1 MHRNLI
7 KTICLLFVLLV
18 LTGCNAEYNLDI
30 SDNKIVESTNIYA
43 EESDLDIIDEDGF
56 AIDNPFSN
64 VDDFIDYNYSIDYRA
79 FNYNFNNESNYEKA
93 KINDSNGQGIN
104 LRYTYD
110 FENFENSYFLNKYF
124 SENSYTIN
132 DRFIIIDLNDFNGV
146 YYLNSGNSLNNLAIN
161 IKTNLKVLENNA
173 DSVNGNVYTWN
184 IDSENASEKKVYIK
198 IKKKFNYMS
207 IIIGIS
213 VVFSLGLIIALIVFY
228 IRRKNIESNSF

>member
-173 DSVNGNVYTWN
+173 DSVTDNIYTWV
-184 IDSENASEKKVYIK
+184 IDEDNVNEKSIYIK
-198 IKKKFNYMS
+198 IKKNVNFTNFFIGFG
-207 IIIGIS
+207 IIVG
-213 VVFSLGLIIALIVFY
+213 LGLVITLLVFY
-228 IRRKNIESNSF
+228 IRKKNLENNSI